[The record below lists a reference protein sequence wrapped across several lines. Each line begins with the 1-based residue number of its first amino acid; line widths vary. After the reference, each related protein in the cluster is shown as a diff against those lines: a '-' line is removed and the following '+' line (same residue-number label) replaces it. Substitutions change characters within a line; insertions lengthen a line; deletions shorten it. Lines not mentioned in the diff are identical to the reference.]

1 MIRFILRQTTQDV
14 PGGISERYFTIDAE
28 IPELEQVLTY
38 GGSDYEHDRFNIVNL
53 VGAGV
58 LNVVEEAEHE

>member
-14 PGGISERYFTIDAE
+14 PGGMRESYFTIDAD
-28 IPELEQVLTY
+28 IPELEQVLTG
-38 GGSDYEHDRFNIVNL
+38 GGSDYEHGRFNIINL

-58 LNVVEEAEHE
+58 LQVEEKK